1 LLKDQYPLS
10 TDKEIE
16 IELLQSDN
24 AAANKE
30 TGILTW
36 TLKLNPNETK
46 KVRISYKVKYPKDK
60 TIDNL

>member
-1 LLKDQYPLS
+1 
-10 TDKEIE
+10 
-16 IELLQSDN
+16 LQSDN

-36 TLKLNPNETK
+36 TLKLNPGETK
-46 KVRISYKVKYPKDK
+46 KVRISYKVRYPKDK